1 MSKVDINATIT
12 VPNYPKGKVIG
23 TYGLLGGAIGGIFL
37 WLSVAVPDVL
47 FNDYNFGAPEM
58 FNITNVYFITA
69 FNVVWLL
76 GFALIFYIIFGF
88 ILGLLP
94 SLFTGWILAQVNAYC
109 NYKGLLISLITG
121 GFMGFAFLS
130 LLELPLIMQVLTGGI
145 SAVITGLVA
154 LPKYE

>member
-1 MSKVDINATIT
+1 MSDIEFSTIKA
-12 VPNYPKGKVIG
+12 PSYPKGKVINQ
-23 TYGLLGGAIGGIFL
+23 YAQFGGALGGIFL

-47 FNDYNFGAPEM
+47 FNDYNFGGSEI
-58 FNITNVYFITA
+58 FNITNAYFITV
-69 FNVVWLL
+69 FNIVWLL

-94 SLFTGWILAQVNAYC
+94 SLFTGWILAQVNAHC

-145 SAVITGLVA
+145 SAVITGLIA
-154 LPKYE
+154 LPKYK